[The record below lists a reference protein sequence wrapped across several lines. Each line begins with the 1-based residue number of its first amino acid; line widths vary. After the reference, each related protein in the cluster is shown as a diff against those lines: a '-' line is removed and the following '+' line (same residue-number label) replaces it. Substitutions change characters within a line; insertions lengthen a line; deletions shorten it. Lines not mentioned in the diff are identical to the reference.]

1 VTVLAR
7 ITREDVERLADTA
20 RLYILE
26 DEIEQMTEEL
36 NKIIEYA
43 RTLQEVDTTG
53 VEPTTHVIELT
64 NVMRDDTPEE
74 GIDRDLLF
82 KNAPDHEDGQ
92 FKVPSV
98 LD

>member
-1 VTVLAR
+1 MAR

-53 VEPTTHVIELT
+53 VEPTIHVIELT

>member
-1 VTVLAR
+1 MAR

-26 DEIEQMTEEL
+26 DEIEQMTEEI

>member
-1 VTVLAR
+1 MAR
-7 ITREDVERLADTA
+7 ITREDVERLAGTA

>member
-1 VTVLAR
+1 MAR

-64 NVMRDDTPEE
+64 NIMRDDIPEE
-74 GIDRDLLF
+74 GMDRDLLF

>member
-1 VTVLAR
+1 
-7 ITREDVERLADTA
+7 
-20 RLYILE
+20 
-26 DEIEQMTEEL
+26 
-36 NKIIEYA
+36 
-43 RTLQEVDTTG
+43 LQKVDTTG

-64 NVMRDDTPEE
+64 NIMRDDIPEE
-74 GIDRDLLF
+74 GMDRDLLF

>member
-1 VTVLAR
+1 MAR

-43 RTLQEVDTTG
+43 QTLQEVDTTG

>member
-1 VTVLAR
+1 MAR

-36 NKIIEYA
+36 NKITEYA
-43 RTLQEVDTTG
+43 QTLQKVDTTG

-64 NVMRDDTPEE
+64 NIMRDDIPEE
-74 GIDRDLLF
+74 GMDRDLLF

>member
-1 VTVLAR
+1 LAR

-26 DEIEQMTEEL
+26 DEIEQMTEEI

-64 NVMRDDTPEE
+64 NIMRDDIPEE
-74 GIDRDLLF
+74 GMDRDLLF

>member
-1 VTVLAR
+1 MAR

-43 RTLQEVDTTG
+43 QTLQEVDTTG
-53 VEPTTHVIELT
+53 VEPTIHVIELT

>member
-1 VTVLAR
+1 MAR

-64 NVMRDDTPEE
+64 NIMRDDMPEE
-74 GIDRDLLF
+74 GMDRDLLF

>member
-1 VTVLAR
+1 MAR

-26 DEIEQMTEEL
+26 DEIEQMTEEI

-74 GIDRDLLF
+74 GMDRDLLF

>member
-1 VTVLAR
+1 MAR

-20 RLYILE
+20 RLYIME
-26 DEIEQMTEEL
+26 DEIEQMTEEI

>member
-1 VTVLAR
+1 LAR

-26 DEIEQMTEEL
+26 DEIEQMTEEI

>member
-1 VTVLAR
+1 MAR

-43 RTLQEVDTTG
+43 RTLQEVNTTG

>member
-1 VTVLAR
+1 MAR

-36 NKIIEYA
+36 NKITEYA

>member
-1 VTVLAR
+1 MAR

-36 NKIIEYA
+36 NKITEYA

-64 NVMRDDTPEE
+64 NIMRDDIPEE
-74 GIDRDLLF
+74 GMDRDLLF

>member
-1 VTVLAR
+1 MAR